1 MKYFICAALA
11 LLMLACN
18 KFDDLQ
24 KEKEAESGLV
34 RVQRKGSSA
43 GDNSARIGEEIEVY
57 AKPAKSGADLQFYI
71 GDIASTPSMRE
82 SRMINVVNFFEE
94 NDSTLV
100 PVEVFTFKVP
110 EGATV
115 GVTNVYFKVNGVKHT
130 PIQMTILKPAILY
143 PGKVTVSPFVKTK
156 GAASNEKWIDG
167 TAGTATMKLPEDI
180 VFDRNTETLYSLEDY
195 AIGGPG
201 KGYGYVI
208 RQIKN
213 NVITTIGGGGT
224 DPEAVDGTERALMGR
239 PGSAK
244 MIMGPD
250 GKLYIGINTIIKV
263 RNFQGTDVFINRPEI
278 IRFDPATKQ
287 FSPMAGGKTRKAYTA
302 DDTYSGIEDGK
313 ENATLLGP
321 TSLAFDKQGNLYFLD
336 FGALLRKVTPDGTV
350 STLLGK
356 VQVTENT
363 RARDIITN
371 QPVVT
376 KVYRKIN
383 ERTDGFGDEVRFKDA
398 QKIVVA
404 GNGNI
409 YLHEGVGA
417 HPTNMH
423 YVREINPQ
431 TKETATIAGK
441 SEGLPLTFTYTGT
454 FKEVELSAVY
464 SFDVDYDGNIVFSTK
479 PNNLEAFIY
488 KMDLQQETILFL
500 AGGAILSDE
509 NIPQP
514 GSQARFREPLRI
526 VFDQLGTLYTADREP
541 FFIKKIEV
549 ER

>member
-1 MKYFICAALA
+1 MKYFIGAALA

-24 KEKEAESGLV
+24 EEKEADSGLV

-43 GDNSARIGEEIEVY
+43 FDNSARIGEEIEVY
-57 AKPAKSGADLQFYI
+57 AKVGKPGAALQFYI

-82 SRMINVVNFFEE
+82 SRIINVVNFFED

-110 EGATV
+110 EGAKV
-115 GVTNVYFKVNGVKHT
+115 GVTNVYFTVNGVKHT
-130 PIQMTILKPAILY
+130 PVFMTILKPDILY
-143 PGKVTVSPFVKTK
+143 PGKVTVSPFIKTK
-156 GAASNEKWIDG
+156 GSLSNEKWIDG
-167 TAGTATMKLPEDI
+167 PVGTATMKLPEDI

-195 AIGGPG
+195 SFGGLG

-208 RQIKN
+208 RQIKDN
-213 NVITTIGGGGT
+213 MITTIGGGGT
-224 DPEAVDGTERALMGR
+224 DPEANGTERALMGR
-239 PGSAK
+239 SGSAK
-244 MIMGPD
+244 MILGPD

-263 RNFQGTDVFINRPEI
+263 RNFQGIDVFINRPEI
-278 IRFDPATKQ
+278 IRFDPASKQ
-287 FSPMAGGKTRKAYTA
+287 FSPVAGGRTRKAYTA
-302 DDTYSGIEDGK
+302 DDTYSGMEDGK

-321 TSLAFDKQGNLYFLD
+321 TSLAFDKHGHLYFLD
-336 FGALLRKVTPDGTV
+336 FGAVLRKVAPDGTV

-363 RARDIITN
+363 RARDMITN
-371 QPVVT
+371 QPIVT

-409 YLHEGVGA
+409 YLHEGQGV

-423 YVREINPQ
+423 YVREINPE

-441 SEGLPLTFTYTGT
+441 PEGLPLTMTYTGT
-454 FKEVELSAVY
+454 FKEVELSALY

-488 KMDLQQETILFL
+488 KMDLQQETIVFL
-500 AGGAILSDE
+500 AGGATFSDE
-509 NIPQP
+509 SIPQP
-514 GSQARFREPLRI
+514 GVEARFREPLRI
-526 VFDQLGTLYTADREP
+526 VFDQFGTLYTADREP
-541 FFIKKIEV
+541 YFIKKIEV